1 MKNTLKVVLVI
12 VGTIIGAGFAS
23 GKEIYIFFGI
33 YGKYA
38 ITSIIISQAIIG
50 LIIYKVLKIVQK
62 SEKENYEELVNKLTY
77 NKTIQDVIK
86 IIVKIFLV
94 VSFYVMIAG
103 FSAYFTQELK
113 LPRLVGTIII
123 GILSYIIFMG
133 NIERVIQVNEIL
145 MPVLIIFIIILAI
158 KNISINTIQLQNT
171 SKTLIESIYKGI
183 LYTSYNSITLIP
195 ILISIK
201 KYIGSKKQIK
211 QISVLCVSIL
221 VLLALAILTLIYIHL
236 HKYTLKIDININTI
250 EIPTVYIAAKTGTI
264 YKYIYGIIML
274 SAILTSAVSA
284 GYAILENYND
294 NPKKYK
300 KTAIMLVLS
309 SIFVSKLGFS
319 NLINILYPV
328 FGVLGI
334 AQIILIMLV
343 KT

>member
-221 VLLALAILTLIYIHL
+221 VLLALAILTLI
-236 HKYTLKIDININTI
+236 LKIDININTI